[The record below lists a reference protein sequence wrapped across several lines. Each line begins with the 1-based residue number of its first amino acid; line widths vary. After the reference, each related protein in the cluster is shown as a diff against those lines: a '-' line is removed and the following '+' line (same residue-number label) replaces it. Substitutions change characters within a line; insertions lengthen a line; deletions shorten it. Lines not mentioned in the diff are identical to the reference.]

1 MIWTI
6 SCLQF
11 DISYGKPSENI
22 KKAEFFIEKESK
34 HADVLVLPELWTT
47 GYDLANLDEL
57 ADEDGR
63 SAQSWL
69 KKTAKN
75 MVFILSPDRSL
86 SGRILMF
93 IIQCTSRIRKG
104 KSLKSTEKP
113 IFFS

>member
-1 MIWTI
+1 MKWTI

-22 KKAEFFIEKESK
+22 KKAEFLIEKESK

-47 GYDLANLDEL
+47 GYDLANLDKL
-57 ADEDGR
+57 ADEDGH

-69 KKTAKN
+69 QKTAKN
-75 MVFILSPDRSL
+75 TGFILSQDLLL
-86 SGRILMF
+86 SERVLMF
-93 IIQCTSRIRKG
+93 IIQCSSQIRKDE
-104 KSLKSTEKP
+104 SLKSTAKP